1 MSRLLKL
8 LFLKGIT
15 PKIMEISKYLGRK
28 FGVHVLKNTWCINL
42 CPQCNICWVKTF
54 FFFICSILRLSSS
67 VPLLLATMTRSTVE
81 ALIETISTSL
91 EWQLCYQLSSWE
103 PSTSGCRA
111 SEKSLSLSLSLPLPP
126 SPSLSLTLLSCD
138 SLFAILILLLAIHW
152 TQ

>member
-8 LFLKGIT
+8 LFLKGVT

-54 FFFICSILRLSSS
+54 FFFYLQYF
-67 VPLLLATMTRSTVE
+67 E
-81 ALIETISTSL
+81 AKFKCPPAASHNDTLHCRGFDRDYLNFFGVAAMLPIVIMGAVNIWLQSK
-91 EWQLCYQLSSWE
+91 WE
-103 PSTSGCRA
+103 I
-111 SEKSLSLSLSLPLPP
+111 SLSLSLPP
-126 SPSLSLTLLSCD
+126 SPSLSRTLLSCD